1 LPGDGGNYEGK
12 REGVEKDIEPPPKVI
27 KKEVVNGGKLKT
39 RKTIMAAIQEREN
52 RCVVDELAIF
62 RSVFLYGVGGGQQ

>member
-27 KKEVVNGGKLKT
+27 KK
-39 RKTIMAAIQEREN
+39 RW
-52 RCVVDELAIF
+52 
-62 RSVFLYGVGGGQQ
+62 